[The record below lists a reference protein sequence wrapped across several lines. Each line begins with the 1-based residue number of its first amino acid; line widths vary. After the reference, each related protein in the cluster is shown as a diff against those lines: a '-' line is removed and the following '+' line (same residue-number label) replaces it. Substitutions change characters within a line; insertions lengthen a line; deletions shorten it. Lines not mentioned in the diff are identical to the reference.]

1 MTRFLGVL
9 VIIIA
14 IVACIGLYLGWFKLG
29 SETTDGKT
37 HVTLTVDQN
46 KIKETE
52 NKVVDQVHN
61 VGDKIRGKS
70 STTTTTTTTNEP
82 AKN

>member
-9 VIIIA
+9 VIIVIL
-14 IVACIGLYLGWFKLG
+14 VGVLGWYMDWFHFG

-37 HVTLTVDQN
+37 HISITVDQN
-46 KIKETE
+46 KIKESE
-52 NKVVDQVHN
+52 NKVIEGVKQGVEK
-61 VGDKIRGKS
+61 VRGTS
-70 STTTTTTTTNEP
+70 STTTTVP